1 MERSDMAEA
10 ESEGPFSRLFG
21 PTRTISFTDA
31 VFAIVITILVLGIEA
46 PPTSSLSPEELAEV
60 RKRVAHELW
69 VYFVS
74 FCIVGSYWIQNTM
87 LFRSLR
93 QIDRPM
99 VVLNLAYLLPI
110 TLLPFVTQVMGAHR
124 TEWWGV
130 ALFGVVNL
138 AAVIIY
144 AVAWWH
150 AVRSLESKEGRPAAQ
165 LGRRVAP
172 KIMLYT
178 VVILVGVVVAT
189 VDITAGI
196 SVFLLMPATFLYS
209 YLRSADE

>member
-1 MERSDMAEA
+1 
-10 ESEGPFSRLFG
+10 
-21 PTRTISFTDA
+21 
-31 VFAIVITILVLGIEA
+31 
-46 PPTSSLSPEELAEV
+46 
-60 RKRVAHELW
+60 
-69 VYFVS
+69 
-74 FCIVGSYWIQNTM
+74 M